1 MSQQLEL
8 FKSTFNSLTS
18 ANMALLDN
26 LYASN
31 VVFADPFHHIAGLTA
46 LRAYFLRQYEG
57 VIRCTFTFEEQV
69 VQRGTAM
76 LTWTMHLEH
85 ARISK
90 GETIHLPGASHIRF
104 TDKVTYHRDYFDA
117 GEFLYERLPV
127 VGGLIRAIKGRL

>member
-1 MSQQLEL
+1 MSPQVEL

-18 ANMALLDN
+18 ANVALLDN

-31 VVFADPFHHIAGLTA
+31 VVFADPFHHIAGLPA